1 MSQFPPQAGLPASDD
16 WMNRVERLPFS
27 FANAFSQGWA
37 TFKANYGVALVSILA
52 AAGVLIGASI
62 LTQVFQFLI
71 IMVIGLFAGNSQGG
85 GGIAMV
91 IAMILSFVMS
101 IAMLVCLQWPTHT
114 SLAYSAVAVARG
126 EPATARNILR
136 GFHKYA
142 RSLSI
147 MLAIT
152 ILAMAIIIPVV
163 TVLICSG
170 AALGQAASA
179 AGGRGGNAAGAVLI
193 AYPLMM
199 IMLILGFSYLT
210 SRLGLAVAL
219 AMDDHVREMGT
230 IECLKLSWEMTKPKS
245 VELFGLYVVLYFMNA
260 FGLMALCLPAI
271 FFTGPLTLA
280 IVGAA
285 YHQLAF
291 GSGLFRSPFICSK
304 CGYPVQPGMPVCPE
318 CGAST
323 TYAQPAAYPT
333 PPTAFP
339 AGPSQNPFPPQDPFA
354 PRDPQDPYGPRQ

>member
-1 MSQFPPQAGLPASDD
+1 MSQFPPQVGLPASDD
-16 WMNRVERLPFS
+16 WMNRIERLPFS
-27 FANAFSQGWA
+27 FANAFSQGWD

-52 AAGVLIGASI
+52 FVGVYIGALI
-62 LTQVFQFLI
+62 LTQVFQFVI
-71 IMVIGLFAGNSQGG
+71 FMVIGLLAGNSQSA
-85 GGIAMV
+85 GGILVV

-101 IAMLVCLQWPTHT
+101 IATLVCLQWPTHT
-114 SLAYSAVAVARG
+114 SLAYSAVAIARG

-152 ILAMAIIIPVV
+152 ILAMAIILPVTAV
-163 TVLICSG
+163 FICSG

-179 AGGRGGNAAGAVLI
+179 AGGRGGNVAGAVLI
-193 AYPLMM
+193 AYPIMM
-199 IMLILGFSYLT
+199 IMLVLGFAYLT
-210 SRLGLAVAL
+210 SRLGLAIAL
-219 AMDDHVREMGT
+219 AMDDYVREMGT
-230 IECLKLSWEMTKPKS
+230 IECLKKSWEMTKPKS
-245 VELFGLYVVLYFMNA
+245 VELFGLFVVLYLMNVLG
-260 FGLMALCLPAI
+260 FLFLCLPAI

-280 IVGAA
+280 IVGAG
-285 YHQLAF
+285 YHQLAND
-291 GSGLFRSPFICSK
+291 SGLFRSPFICSK

-323 TYAQPAAYPT
+323 TYTQPAAYPT

-339 AGPSQNPFPPQDPFA
+339 TGPSQNPFPPQDPFA